1 MCFFKKKK
9 KCMCEEELITLR
21 GKTEDQI
28 LFEIYE
34 MYKEMSE
41 FNRRLESRLVRNL
54 DTANTMLREL
64 DRARDTEEDGHGH
77 GHGNEED
84 HYTKSA
90 PPAEKKAEK

>member
-9 KCMCEEELITLR
+9 KCMREEELITLR

-64 DRARDTEEDGHGH
+64 DRARDDGNR
-77 GHGNEED
+77 NEED

>member
-9 KCMCEEELITLR
+9 KCMREEELITLR

-64 DRARDTEEDGHGH
+64 DRVRDTEEDGH

>member
-1 MCFFKKKK
+1 MR
-9 KCMCEEELITLR
+9 EEELITLR

-64 DRARDTEEDGHGH
+64 DRARDAEEDGHGH
-77 GHGNEED
+77 EHGNEED

-90 PPAEKKAEK
+90 PPPAEKKAEK